1 MSIFER
7 HCIRT
12 GITCRAG
19 SSLRPETKTRR
30 DANATHGAPTKYVL
44 KTPDRDQVYGEEP
57 AESGRISRYPT
68 HGKQ

>member
-19 SSLRPETKTRR
+19 SSLRPETKIRR
-30 DANATHGAPTKYVL
+30 DANAAHGAPTKDAV
-44 KTPDRDQVYGEEP
+44 KTPGHVQAYGEEP
-57 AESGRISRYPT
+57 AESGRIPRYPT